1 MDRRKFLRSGGISA
15 ATVVVAPIVV
25 VEALAAPSTPLKGI
39 IMAKAR
45 RKGISGMGQVVCYG
59 TSGGNHIWCRT
70 SEMEILFEQMRE
82 TEMIYMYDEQ
92 TKELIKGRGWNEQI
106 NATKEKYQF
115 PEIRKE
121 S

>member
-1 MDRRKFLRSGGISA
+1 MDRRKFLSNSIIGA
-15 ATVVVAPIVV
+15 AAVVVAPIVV
-25 VEALAAPSTPLKGI
+25 VEMLSASTTLMKGI
-39 IMAKAR
+39 IVAKAR
-45 RKGISGMGQVVCYG
+45 RNGMSGMERMVCYG

-82 TEMIYMYDEQ
+82 TKMIYMYDEQ

-106 NATKEKYQF
+106 NATKEKYRF